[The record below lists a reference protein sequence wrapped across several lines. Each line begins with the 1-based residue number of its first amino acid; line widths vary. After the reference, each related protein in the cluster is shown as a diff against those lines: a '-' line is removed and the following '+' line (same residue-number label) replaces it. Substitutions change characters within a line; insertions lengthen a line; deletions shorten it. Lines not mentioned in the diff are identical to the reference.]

1 MARKYQPKQLQDWFR
16 NKATSAAGY
25 RKNIVGNT
33 ERLRNSIAIGKMY
46 FFFYDAKHKDK
57 LPVWDR
63 FPLVFPIERYNDGFL
78 GINLHY
84 LSVNERKAIID
95 ELTKFANNKN
105 LTPNTKLKLS
115 YDLLQSTKS
124 LASLSRPCIKRYLT
138 SQLRSRFVEITPD
151 EWDKAVELP
160 VEVFVRKP

>member
-1 MARKYQPKQLQDWFR
+1 MAKYQPKQLQDWFR
-16 NKATSAAGY
+16 GKATTAAGY
-25 RKNIVGNT
+25 RKNIMANT

-57 LPVWDR
+57 LEVWDR

-84 LSVNERKAIID
+84 LSVKERKALID
-95 ELTKFANNKN
+95 ELTKFANSPN
-105 LTPNTKLKLS
+105 LSPKTKLQLS

-124 LASLSRPCIKRYLT
+124 LASLSRPCIKRYLS
-138 SQLRSRFVEITPD
+138 SQMRSRFVEITAD
-151 EWDKAVELP
+151 EWDKVVELP
-160 VEVFVRKP
+160 VEIFVRKP